1 MIDRPDNINIFI
13 LYATEDEPLK
23 KELEDHLSL
32 LQRLGY
38 IDVWHEGQVQPGVEK
53 EQVVAEYL
61 DRAHIIL
68 LLISANFLAP
78 DTYAKYESELRRAYE
93 RQKQGKVNIIPVIL
107 RHCVWQLDIL
117 AGLNPL
123 PSGGHPV
130 RSDHWESQDKAFHDI
145 TMALQKVAIELKK
158 TSARHTQ
165 ADSGA
170 PAAASPALIS
180 EIEALREKLVD
191 PPARPSEG
199 LRSESALVQSES
211 VEGLLNDLFGALS
224 AISIEEALQKFI
236 PLAHRSLLKFGVLEP
251 AFKKNNFE
259 AAFDKVRHYKRPP
272 EVSEKKSTGR
282 QKIGPRKDKD
292 EGNEYAF
299 TLVRIQETGGM
310 PGQVRIFQSAIDGT
324 IKISGLSL

>member
-13 LYATEDEPLK
+13 LYAREDEPLK
-23 KELEDHLSL
+23 KELEDHLGL

-78 DTYAKYESELRRAYE
+78 DTYTKYESELRRAYE
-93 RQKQGKVNIIPVIL
+93 RQKRGEVNIIPVIL

-130 RSDHWESQDKAFHDI
+130 RSEHWESADKAFHDI

-158 TSARHTQ
+158 
-165 ADSGA
+165 ADQQNTP
-170 PAAASPALIS
+170 PAAGIPA
-180 EIEALREKLVD
+180 IEALKQEVAARTPE
-191 PPARPSEG
+191 PAQNVPTPADAVASE
-199 LRSESALVQSES
+199 AVQSDS
-211 VEGLLNDLFGALS
+211 VQRLLDDLFDALFS
-224 AISIEEALQKFI
+224 ISIEEAMQKFI
-236 PLAHRSLLKFGVLEP
+236 PIAHRSLLKYGALEP
-251 AFKKNNFE
+251 AFKKNNFDI
-259 AAFDKVRHYKRPP
+259 AYQKARDYKRPP
-272 EVSEKKSTGR
+272 RISVKKSTGR
-282 QKIGPRKDKD
+282 RKIGPRKDKD
-292 EGNEYAF
+292 EGIEYAF
-299 TLVRIQETGGM
+299 TLVRIQETGAM
-310 PGQVRIFQSAIDGT
+310 PGQVRIFQSVIDGT
-324 IKISGLSL
+324 ITISGLSL